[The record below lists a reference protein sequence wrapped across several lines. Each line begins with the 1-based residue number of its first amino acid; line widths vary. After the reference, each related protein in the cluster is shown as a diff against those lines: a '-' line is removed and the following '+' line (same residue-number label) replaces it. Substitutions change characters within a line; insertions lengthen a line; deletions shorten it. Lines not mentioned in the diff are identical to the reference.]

1 MLVDM
6 SFFMKNEDL
15 NWAMEMTEISK
26 CGKIKKDVLVG
37 VTAPWPKVQKQ
48 KIIRRFTAET

>member
-1 MLVDM
+1 
-6 SFFMKNEDL
+6 MKNEDL